1 MRSAERRRTR
11 IQETWKKHALTNQG
25 CGAHAGFEDISFDR
39 FAAGPVTAAAS
50 RVQRNINDRACP
62 RKPLSSVRC
71 PENHRGAARRP
82 IPRHS
87 DAPAAAM
94 PVTPHGGRCAMLR
107 CFFTCF
113 YKPDTDGSLFISKIA
128 AGIMKMLIPSKF

>member
-1 MRSAERRRTR
+1 MV
-11 IQETWKKHALTNQG
+11 KKHASTSQDSG
-25 CGAHAGFEDISFDR
+25 MHAGFEDISFDR
-39 FAAGPVTAAAS
+39 FAAEPVRTAAHPVYS
-50 RVQRNINDRACP
+50 RNNNDRACP

-94 PVTPHGGRCAMLR
+94 PGTPHGGRCAMLR